1 MTVGSAVACLP
12 TVRSHFVPSRSKAT
26 CPHQSRSRSTQL
38 LASAPILHPH
48 GTLRTRLR
56 RPVPHSRFALN
67 NKLGPCSNMYN
78 DLAAPPSFGWM
89 ARSHSDTRKKEKTN
103 LAAWL
108 FLEALRRQGITFSP
122 TTRQSL
128 TLEVYSQMHKTYATS
143 LPPVKQRQDK
153 GPLPSSN
160 LYTVNVRR
168 VGRQGKGHVPS
179 SIL

>member
-1 MTVGSAVACLP
+1 MPPHRSLSLCAKQVKGYLP
-12 TVRSHFVPSRSKAT
+12 SSIPLALHTTT
-26 CPHQSRSRSTQL
+26 CIRAE
-38 LASAPILHPH
+38 LASTRDSAHL
-48 GTLRTRLR
+48 RLR

-67 NKLGPCSNMYN
+67 NKLGPCSNMHN

-108 FLEALRRQGITFSP
+108 FLEALRSQGITFSP